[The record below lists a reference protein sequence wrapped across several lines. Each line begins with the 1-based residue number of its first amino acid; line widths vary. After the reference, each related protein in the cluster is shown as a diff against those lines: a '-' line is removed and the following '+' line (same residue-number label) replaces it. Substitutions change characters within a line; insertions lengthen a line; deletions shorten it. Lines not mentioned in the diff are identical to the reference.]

1 MDDLTKTFNRV
12 REKMSGST
20 QVTYVEDIPGIP
32 DHKLGSTAE
41 GHPVFFIESND
52 SVNSMVDTHLDQIQ
66 IEFNKNCQITSND
79 RVKNGVFIIVSLK
92 NDAQD
97 VINYFLNSVHFL
109 LKQIET
115 FPSFR
120 SFIDELK
127 KLVLLFKSHGK
138 RAKKEPQGLWAE
150 LFFISESR
158 DPQYLL
164 KCWRLSNSDRYDFN
178 DGIDKLE
185 VKSTSKRN
193 RIHRFS
199 HSQLSELSDSMTAIG
214 SIIVSESGDGSTIDE
229 LMREIQERVDDP
241 NLNLKLR
248 MNVLDIMGGEFDRVF
263 NTFYD
268 IGLAKSSKELFDIK
282 DIPKIS
288 EDHIPS
294 NISGLKFDCDLSNI
308 SPLKYQDVSQSNLL
322 KLMFNEEA

>member
-32 DHKLGSTAE
+32 DHKLGSTGD

-79 RVKNGVFIIVSLK
+79 QVKNGVFIIVSLK
-92 NDAQD
+92 NDSQD
-97 VINYFLNSVHFL
+97 VIKYFLNSVHFL
-109 LKQIET
+109 LKQIEN

-120 SFIDELK
+120 SFVDELK
-127 KLVLLFKSHGK
+127 KLVLLFKSQGK

-150 LFFISESR
+150 LFFISQSS

-164 KCWRLSNSDRYDFN
+164 KCWRLSDSDRYDFN

-199 HSQLSELSDSMTAIG
+199 HSQLSELSDSMVAIG
-214 SIIVSESGDGSTIDE
+214 SIIVSESGDGSTIND
-229 LMREIQERVDDP
+229 LMREIEERVDNP
-241 NLNLKLR
+241 ELNLKLK
-248 MNVLDIMGGEFDRVF
+248 MNILDIMGSEFDRVF

-282 DIPKIS
+282 NISKIN
-288 EDHIPS
+288 EEHIPN
-294 NISGLKFDCDLSNI
+294 NITGLKFDCDLSGVN
-308 SPLKYQDVSQSNLL
+308 PLRFEDVPESNLL
-322 KLMFNEEA
+322 KLIFHEEA